1 MAMKLGTRNAPLA
14 DRTFDAFELRRLDWD
29 TTHFGQKMGVLA
41 FTATGIDTR
50 RAALASNLRHAL
62 AEAAD
67 DGYAHVILR
76 VPAPDLPLAR
86 AAEQAGLRLVD
97 VSVDLASPV
106 GGHHTIAANGGGI
119 RAAMPAD
126 IDALQSIAESAFQF
140 SRFGSDPFFSAQQVA
155 GFHRQWVSNLCD
167 GLAKA
172 VMVALASDE
181 IVGFTSC
188 ALQADGTGRIPL
200 IATSDEHR
208 RQGVGRALVD
218 ASLAW
223 FAAAGVKSVR
233 VKTQAVNY
241 PALGLYHRAG
251 FTIAATELTF
261 SASLNTTRAL
271 PS

>member
-1 MAMKLGTRNAPLA
+1 MAMTLGARDARLA

-41 FTATGIDTR
+41 FAPTAFETR
-50 RAALASNLRHAL
+50 PATLAANLHRAL

-76 VPAPDLPLAR
+76 VPAPDLRLAR

-97 VSVDLASPV
+97 VSVDLATPV
-106 GGHHTIAANGGGI
+106 GGHHAIAANGGGI
-119 RAAMPAD
+119 RAATPAD
-126 IDALQSIAESAFQF
+126 VDPLQSIAESAFQY
-140 SRFGSDPFFSAQQVA
+140 SRFAADPFFSAEQVA

-172 VMVALASDE
+172 VLVALASDE

-223 FAAAGVKSVR
+223 FAGAGVKSVR

-261 SASLNTTRAL
+261 SASLNATRAL
-271 PS
+271 SS